1 MLTVIESEEKISGM
15 KPNCT
20 MAAIN
25 NQKGSEKYA
34 ETAYKAV
41 FGQDYNQHIK
51 CSISEA
57 CKCEM
62 IEERLHVTN
71 DPRLAALTKDLF
83 FLNDK
88 GLGCDNIQDGKH
100 DEFWDI

>member
-1 MLTVIESEEKISGM
+1 MLTVIESEVKISGM

-41 FGQDYNQHIK
+41 FGKDYNQHIK
-51 CSISEA
+51 CSVSEA
-57 CKCEM
+57 CKCKM
-62 IEERLHVTN
+62 TEERFHVTN
-71 DPRLAALTKDLF
+71 DPRLEAVTKDLF
-83 FLNDK
+83 FLDAESTTISGILVK
-88 GLGCDNIQDGKH
+88 SLKVM
-100 DEFWDI
+100 